1 MKLIYSLILAFI
13 LIQISYQTAETDIVN
28 SLPDYSYKGRLYS
41 GYLAAS
47 EVKQFHYMFN
57 LAHEDPD
64 HKPLVLWF
72 NGGPDCSSLDGWSSE
87 HGPMQLDDDGNFNL
101 NEYSWHRAANMI
113 YLESPGDVGYSYIDS
128 KLDYELEINDDIASQ
143 DNLNALLDFFKR
155 FPSFKGRD
163 FYISGESYAGIY
175 VPTLA
180 YRIIEYN
187 KGVVE
192 SKKLI

>member
-1 MKLIYSLILAFI
+1 MDG
-13 LIQISYQTAETDIVN
+13 QVN
-28 SLPDYSYKGRLYS
+28 S
-41 GYLAAS
+41 
-47 EVKQFHYMFN
+47 
-57 LAHEDPD
+57 
-64 HKPLVLWF
+64 
-72 NGGPDCSSLDGWSSE
+72 
-87 HGPMQLDDDGNFNL
+87 PMQLDDDGNFNL

-128 KLDYELEINDDIASQ
+128 KLNYELEINDDIASQ
-143 DNLNALLDFFKR
+143 DNLNALLNFFKR

-163 FYISGESYAGIY
+163 FYINGESYAGIY